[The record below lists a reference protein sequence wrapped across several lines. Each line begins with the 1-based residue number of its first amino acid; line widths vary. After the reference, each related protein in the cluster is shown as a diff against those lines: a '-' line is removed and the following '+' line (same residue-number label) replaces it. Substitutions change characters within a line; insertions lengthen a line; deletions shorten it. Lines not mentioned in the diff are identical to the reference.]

1 MLPLKEALPFLVL
14 DLEAALAHL
23 GRGRVADQLR
33 AAMIE
38 RWTYDE
44 NADTAYVHFR
54 ASSTPDGAA
63 SAGETVSVYDELGIN
78 LDTDSQGRL
87 TGMEIQGA
95 GAFVA
100 LLEAGQGS
108 PPARG

>member
-1 MLPLKEALPFLVL
+1 MILLKEALPILVL
-14 DLEAALAHL
+14 DLESALAHL
-23 GRGRVADQLR
+23 GRGNLADQLR
-33 AAMIE
+33 AVMIE

-54 ASSTPDGAA
+54 PASAQDGAA
-63 SAGETVSVYDELGIN
+63 RTGETVSVFDDLGIN
-78 LDTDSQGRL
+78 LDTDSRGRL

-95 GAFVA
+95 GTIVA
-100 LLEAGQGS
+100 QLEEGHGS